1 MDLAVRR
8 EIDPEELALAASGDK
23 PTLKTIARLSGLA
36 VPTVSRALN
45 DASDIGFETKQFIRS
60 IADAIGYV
68 PNRAG
73 VRLRTGRTNVI
84 SLVMSTDHDMMNH
97 TARLISSLAGE
108 LRNTPYH
115 LIVTPFFPDEDIL
128 KPIRY
133 IVETK
138 SADALII
145 NQIRPND
152 PRVKYLMEHKF
163 PFATHGRS
171 QWCEHH
177 PYVDFDNVAYGDIA
191 AQRLANN
198 GRKSIAMLAPPLDHN
213 YAREM
218 VLGADR
224 RAKADGLDIVVLDEI
239 NSDDSMVK
247 MQEYL
252 IDLFR
257 KRPDI
262 DGIICGSTN
271 ATLAAAAAV
280 EADNRSVGKE
290 IDLVG
295 KESVPVLKLF
305 RDKIIVLN
313 ENVDSVGQQLAH
325 AAIRAI
331 REPEAHPLQHLYVP
345 TMSDFGE

>member
-1 MDLAVRR
+1 MAIRR

-23 PTLKTIARLSGLA
+23 PTLKTISRLSGLA

-45 DASDIGFETKQFIRS
+45 DAPDIGFDTKQFIRS

-84 SLVMSTDHDMMNH
+84 SLVLSTDHDMMNH
-97 TARLISSLAGE
+97 TARLISSLASE

-138 SADALII
+138 SADALIM
-145 NQIRPND
+145 NQVRPND
-152 PRVKYLMEHKF
+152 PRVKYLMEHNF

-171 QWCEHH
+171 QWCAEH
-177 PYVDFDNVAYGDIA
+177 PYVDFDNTAYGDLSI
-191 AQRLANN
+191 QKLVQN
-198 GRKSIAMLAPPLDHN
+198 GRKSIAMLAPPLEHN

-218 VLGADR
+218 VLGGTN
-224 RAKADGLDIVVLDEI
+224 RAREAGIDFFVIQEITSDEP
-239 NSDDSMVK
+239 MVR
-247 MQEYL
+247 MQNYL
-252 IDLFR
+252 VDLFR

-262 DGIICGSTN
+262 DGIVCGSTN
-271 ATLAAAAAV
+271 GTLAAAAAV
-280 EADNRSVGKE
+280 EADGRTVGKE

-305 RDKIIVLN
+305 RDKIIVLP
-313 ENVDSVGQQLAH
+313 ENVDSVGQRLAH

-331 REPEAHPLQHLYVP
+331 REPDEKPLQHLDVP
-345 TMSDFGE
+345 TLADFGE

>member
-1 MDLAVRR
+1 MDLAIRR

-23 PTLKTIARLSGLA
+23 PTLKTISRLSGLA

-45 DASDIGFETKQFIRS
+45 DAPDIGFDTKQFIRS

-84 SLVMSTDHDMMNH
+84 SLVLSTDHDMMNH
-97 TARLISSLAGE
+97 TARLISSLAAE

-138 SADALII
+138 SADALIM
-145 NQIRPND
+145 NQVRPND
-152 PRVKYLMEHKF
+152 PRVKYLMEHNF

-171 QWCEHH
+171 QWCAEH
-177 PYVDFDNVAYGDIA
+177 PYVDFDNTAYGD
-191 AQRLANN
+191 LAIQKLVQN
-198 GRKSIAMLAPPLDHN
+198 GRKSIAMLAPPLEHN

-218 VLGADR
+218 VLGGAN
-224 RAKADGLDIVVLDEI
+224 RAREAGIDFFVIQEITSDEP
-239 NSDDSMVK
+239 MVR
-247 MQEYL
+247 MQNYL
-252 IDLFR
+252 VDLFR

-262 DGIICGSTN
+262 DGIVCGSTN
-271 ATLAAAAAV
+271 GTLAAAAAV
-280 EADNRSVGKE
+280 EADGRTVGKE

-305 RDKIIVLN
+305 RDKIIVLP
-313 ENVDSVGQQLAH
+313 ENVDAVGQRLAH

-331 REPEAHPLQHLYVP
+331 REPDKKPLQHLDVP
-345 TMSDFGE
+345 TLADFGE

>member
-1 MDLAVRR
+1 MDLAIRR

-23 PTLKTIARLSGLA
+23 PTLKTISRLSGLA

-45 DASDIGFETKQFIRS
+45 DAPDIGFDTKQFIRS

-84 SLVMSTDHDMMNH
+84 SLVLSTDHDMMNH
-97 TARLISSLAGE
+97 TARLISSLASE

-138 SADALII
+138 SADALIM
-145 NQIRPND
+145 NQVRPND
-152 PRVKYLMEHKF
+152 PRVKYLMEHNF

-171 QWCEHH
+171 QWCAEH
-177 PYVDFDNVAYGDIA
+177 PYVDFDNTAYGDLSI
-191 AQRLANN
+191 QKLVQN
-198 GRKSIAMLAPPLDHN
+198 GRKSIAMLAPPLEHN

-218 VLGADR
+218 VLGGTN
-224 RAKADGLDIVVLDEI
+224 RAREAGIDFFVIQEITSDEP
-239 NSDDSMVK
+239 MVR
-247 MQEYL
+247 MQNYL
-252 IDLFR
+252 VDLFR

-262 DGIICGSTN
+262 DGIVCGSTN
-271 ATLAAAAAV
+271 GTLAAAAAV
-280 EADNRSVGKE
+280 EADGRTVGKE

-305 RDKIIVLN
+305 RDKIIVLP
-313 ENVDSVGQQLAH
+313 ENVDSVGQRLAH

-331 REPEAHPLQHLYVP
+331 REPDEKPLQHLDVP
-345 TMSDFGE
+345 TLADFGE

>member
-1 MDLAVRR
+1 MAIRR

-45 DASDIGFETKQFIRS
+45 DAPDIGFETKQFIRS

-138 SADALII
+138 SADALIM

-171 QWCEHH
+171 QWCEQH
-177 PYVDFDNVAYGDIA
+177 PYVDFDNIAYGEISV
-191 AQRLANN
+191 QRLADN
-198 GRKSIAMLAPPLDHN
+198 GRKSVALVAPPLEHN

-218 VLGADR
+218 VLGASQ
-224 RAKADGLDIVVLDEI
+224 RAKENGLGFFVINEI
-239 NSDDSMVK
+239 TSDDPMTK
-247 MQEYL
+247 MQDFL
-252 IDLFR
+252 VDLFR

-280 EADNRSVGKE
+280 EEDGRTVGSE
-290 IDLVG
+290 IDLIG

-305 RDKIIVLN
+305 RNKIIVLP
-313 ENVDSVGQQLAH
+313 ENVDTVGQRLAH

-331 REPEAHPLQHLYVP
+331 REPDAHPLQHLYVP
-345 TMSDFGE
+345 TMSDFGD

>member
-1 MDLAVRR
+1 MAIRR

-23 PTLKTIARLSGLA
+23 PTLKTISRLSGLA

-45 DASDIGFETKQFIRS
+45 DAPDIGFDTKQFIRS

-84 SLVMSTDHDMMNH
+84 SLVLSTDHDMMNH
-97 TARLISSLAGE
+97 TARLISSLAAE

-138 SADALII
+138 SADALIM
-145 NQIRPND
+145 NQVRPND
-152 PRVKYLMEHKF
+152 PRVKYLMEHNF

-171 QWCEHH
+171 QWCAEH
-177 PYVDFDNVAYGDIA
+177 PYVDFDNTAYGD
-191 AQRLANN
+191 LAIQKLVQN
-198 GRKSIAMLAPPLDHN
+198 GRKSIAMLAPPLEHN

-218 VLGADR
+218 VLGGAN
-224 RAKADGLDIVVLDEI
+224 RAREAGIDFFVIQEITSDEP
-239 NSDDSMVK
+239 MVR
-247 MQEYL
+247 MQNYL
-252 IDLFR
+252 VDLFR

-262 DGIICGSTN
+262 DGIVCGSTN
-271 ATLAAAAAV
+271 GTLAAAAAV
-280 EADNRSVGKE
+280 EADGRTVGKE

-305 RDKIIVLN
+305 RDKIIVLP
-313 ENVDSVGQQLAH
+313 ENVDAVGQRLAH

-331 REPEAHPLQHLYVP
+331 REPDKKPLQHLDVP
-345 TMSDFGE
+345 TLADFGE